1 MVVFNNDEASCIRN
15 WMEDWRNDGALLKLG
30 QRFAPMAF
38 MDLIALRVKFSHLKE
53 IIKSRHQIKVLYEQ
67 GLGAIKGL
75 TIFKD
80 VPPIESVAQNFVV
93 GCRQRDQLAG
103 FLKDRGIMV
112 QSPYL
117 PLHQMS
123 VFKGN
128 KKEKF
133 PVSDWYSANALHL
146 PLHSFM
152 SQEKARMVVAC
163 CRSFFSG
170 SI

>member
-1 MVVFNNDEASCIRN
+1 MSFWFSVLGGLVLEAV
-15 WMEDWRNDGALLKLG
+15 LLGLAG
-30 QRFAPMAF
+30 FAAY
-38 MDLIALRVKFSHLKE
+38 R
-53 IIKSRHQIKVLYEQ
+53 
-67 GLGAIKGL
+67 
-75 TIFKD
+75 
-80 VPPIESVAQNFVV
+80 V
-93 GCRQRDQLAG
+93 GCALAPDPGDLLERIVFSGLVGVTGWVAPLQVLGLIGVLWLPVQRDQLAG